1 MFYIDTSVIVAYY
14 CPEPMSEAVEE
25 LIIEIKQPAI
35 SHLTEIEFASAIS
48 RKIREKIYLKPT
60 AIKFLFNFNC
70 ISSKKCSD
78 GYHSNIN
85 IFKWGKTG
93 SLNLIHH

>member
-48 RKIREKIYLKPT
+48 RKIREKNLSQTDGNKILTQFQSLSHHSSISPT
-60 AIKFLFNFNC
+60 PK
-70 ISSKKCSD
+70 
-78 GYHSNIN
+78 H
-85 IFKWGKTG
+85 TG
-93 SLNLIHH
+93 STISANRIKNIKNKI